1 MDYFCACMGYSVF
14 LQAGALSAETVSAM
28 NLIFWGSLAVLV
40 VGISAAIRV
49 FLPWFSWSRAAG
61 KGLEPS
67 ECSLMIVGRHDA
79 EGFERWVHAAF
90 AHLPEA
96 EILAVDNQSEDDTA
110 NALEALKRQ
119 YPSLTV
125 VTLPASE
132 RFWSTRKLALTLAVK
147 AAHRTYSLWVDTRCE
162 VPADLQQWQ
171 RALTSPLRRGK
182 AIASFAPVVA
192 PRSASFRARAESLAV
207 NVWAHLRAR
216 PLLPALKA
224 VKTTGMVPVNFA
236 FKTQGFFD
244 IKGYLTSMHL
254 DGGEAEFLLNDLVAQ
269 GAVVP
274 VAQPSAFL
282 TRPWLPQHDPKMRAH
297 REGSERFAVAR
308 YGFLILLVDLVA
320 VAAGLHL
327 ALLWMHMEDF
337 GMLQPSPQIRF
348 LQGQLQALLGVYV
361 FLQVSFWVYAV
372 QWSQR
377 LGAGWAVGLS
387 APVYLRARLLT
398 KALTF
403 WKK

>member
-1 MDYFCACMGYSVF
+1 MDYFCVRMGYSVF
-14 LQAGALSAETVSAM
+14 LQVGALSAETVNAM

-49 FLPWFSWSRAAG
+49 YLPWFSWSRAAG

-110 NALEALKRQ
+110 NTLEALKRQ

-162 VPADLQQWQ
+162 VPSDLQQWQ

-192 PRSASFRARAESLAV
+192 PRSAFFRARAESLAV

-236 FKTQGFFD
+236 FKTQSFFD

-254 DGGEAEFLLNDLVAQ
+254 DGGEAEFLLNDLVPQ

-282 TRPWLPQHDPKMRAH
+282 TRPWLPQNDPKMRAH

-348 LQGQLQALLGVYV
+348 LQGQLQALLGVYM

-387 APVYLRARLLT
+387 APVYLRVRLLT

>member
-1 MDYFCACMGYSVF
+1 MDYFCARMGYSVF
-14 LQAGALSAETVSAM
+14 LQVGALSAETVSAM
-28 NLIFWGSLAVLV
+28 NLIFWGSLALLV
-40 VGISAAIRV
+40 VGSLAAVRL
-49 FLPWFSWSRAAG
+49 FLPWFSWNRAAG

-90 AHLPEA
+90 THLPDA

-110 NALEALKRQ
+110 NTLEALKRQ
-119 YPSLTV
+119 YPSLIV

-147 AAHRTYSLWVDTRCE
+147 AAHRPYSLWVDTRCE
-162 VPADLQQWQ
+162 VPSDMAQWQ

-192 PRSASFRARAESLAV
+192 PRTASFRERVESLAV
-207 NVWAHLRAR
+207 NAWAHVRAR
-216 PLLPALKA
+216 PLFPALKA
-224 VKTTGMVPVNFA
+224 VKTTGMGPVNFA

-254 DGGEAEFLLNDLVAQ
+254 DGGEAEFLLNDLVPQ

-274 VAQPSAFL
+274 VPQSSAFL

-308 YGFLILLVDLVA
+308 YGLLILLVDLVA

-361 FLQVSFWVYAV
+361 LLQVSFWVYAV
-372 QWSQR
+372 QWSRR

-387 APVYLRARLLT
+387 VPAYLRVRLLT
-398 KALTF
+398 RALTF

>member
-1 MDYFCACMGYSVF
+1 MDYFCARMGYSVF

-28 NLIFWGSLAVLV
+28 NLIFWGSLALLVL
-40 VGISAAIRV
+40 GSLAAIRV

-90 AHLPEA
+90 SQLPEA

-147 AAHRTYSLWVDTRCE
+147 AAHRSHSIWVDTRCE
-162 VPADLQQWQ
+162 VPSDLGSWQ

-254 DGGEAEFLLNDLVAQ
+254 DGGEAEFLLNDLVPQ

-282 TRPWLPQHDPKMRAH
+282 ARPWLPQHDPKMRAH

-377 LGAGWAVGLS
+377 LGAGWAVGLTV
-387 APVYLRARLLT
+387 PFYLRMRLLT